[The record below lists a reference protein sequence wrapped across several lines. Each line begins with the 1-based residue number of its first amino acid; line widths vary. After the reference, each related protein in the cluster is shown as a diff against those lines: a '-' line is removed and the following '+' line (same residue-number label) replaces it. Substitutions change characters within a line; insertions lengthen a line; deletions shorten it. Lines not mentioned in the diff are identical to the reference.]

1 MIFINRIQNII
12 SPDKTAYLS
21 AKKKWDS
28 VAKPLGSFGELEL
41 MIQKIAS
48 VQNTDDVHID
58 KRTAVVFCAD
68 HGVVQEN
75 VAQTG
80 SEVTATCA
88 YAIAD
93 GTSNVNVIADS
104 CHADVLAVDIGMLT
118 DVDHPKLL
126 RRKVAYG
133 TANLAEE
140 PAMTLEQT
148 EKALCIGMDIV
159 RDLKKQDVQILIT
172 GEMGIGNT
180 TPTSALASVLLDQS
194 PHEVTGRGAGLS
206 TEALERKIH
215 VIEQAIALHQPDK
228 HHPLDLL
235 AKLGGLEIAGMTGLF
250 LGGAYYQIPVVI
262 DGVISAVSAVLA
274 CQLNPLCAE
283 YMLPSHVSGEP
294 SGKHLLEMIHLHP
307 VIHAGLR
314 LGEGTGGLLLLPLLD
329 SALALY
335 RNSHK
340 FQDIAIERYT
350 EQS

>member
-1 MIFINRIQNII
+1 MNRIQNIKP
-12 SPDKTAYLS
+12 PDKTAFLS
-21 AKKKWDS
+21 AKKRWDS
-28 VAKPLGSFGELEL
+28 VAKPLGSFGELEH

-48 VQNTDDVHID
+48 VQGTDNVTID
-58 KRTAVVFCAD
+58 RRTAVVFCAD
-68 HGVVQEN
+68 HGVVQEG
-75 VAQTG
+75 VTQTG
-80 SEVTATCA
+80 SEVTAVCA
-88 YAIAD
+88 YAIAN
-93 GTSNVNVIADS
+93 GTSNVNAVADS

-118 DVDHPKLL
+118 DVEHPRLL
-126 RRKVAYG
+126 WRKVAYG
-133 TANLAEE
+133 TANLAKE
-140 PAMTLEQT
+140 PAMTLEQA

-159 RDLKKQDVQILIT
+159 RDLKKDGVQMLIT

-180 TPTSALASVLLDQS
+180 TPTSALASVLLDKS
-194 PHEVTGRGAGLS
+194 PREVTGRGAGLS

-215 VIEQAIALHQPDK
+215 VIEQAIALHQPDRN
-228 HHPLDLL
+228 HPLDLL

-274 CQLNPLCAE
+274 CELNPLCAE

-294 SGKHLLEMIHLHP
+294 SGKRLLEMIHLHP

-335 RNSHK
+335 RNSHT
-340 FQDIAIERYT
+340 FEDIAIERYT